1 MWSVEESENFRL
13 QIEALGSAGYDC
25 SESLRAIRWYLA
37 RGPLDVGYPTQDVE
51 VRILIMDTPGDLPS
65 LKVFYVVE
73 PDKVILLSVRVA
85 APLTL

>member
-1 MWSVEESENFRL
+1 MWTVEESEHFRL

-25 SESLRAIRWYLA
+25 
-37 RGPLDVGYPTQDVE
+37 
-51 VRILIMDTPGDLPS
+51 LPS

-73 PDKVILLSVRVA
+73 PDKVLLLSVRVA